1 MTRDHDSY
9 DKSRGFSFCII
20 SLVDAQDAWRNITE
34 GGYTSP
40 SRSRSRENRDSSR
53 KRRDAV
59 TEEQRD
65 ASNE

>member
-20 SLVDAQDAWRNITE
+20 SLVDAQDAWRNMEE

-40 SRSRSRENRDSSR
+40 SRSRSRE
-53 KRRDAV
+53 KRFKQ
-59 TEEQRD
+59 EEERCCDRRAERD